1 MKNTIDIIQTAIAL
15 FFAFG
20 GGTWLAKELKVK
32 ASTERNENI
41 KSVLTWAIQ
50 HVLDAQAFFGS
61 GQVQQQHALLMLKAR
76 LEANSLIK
84 KFTDDQLIKYIEQA
98 YTELKANGQLAQVSP
113 LVSDEDLAEAEAVIN
128 KDSQKEV

>member
-1 MKNTIDIIQTAIAL
+1 MKNTIDIIQTAVAL

-41 KSVLTWAIQ
+41 KTALTFASQ
-50 HVLDAQAFFGS
+50 YVLDGQAFFGS
-61 GQVQQQHALLMLKAR
+61 GKVQQQHALAMLRER
-76 LEANSLIK
+76 LENNDLAK